1 MRRYGEPCKDQEP
14 LLPLEF
20 CSDCIIATRGY
31 DFWEGQACSG
41 FTRITARQIA
51 QPPRGDLC
59 HQAPTPA
66 VARKPLVSYRI
77 NRQLME
83 WTGRAPG
90 GAKLQFRITGN
101 HERDIP

>member
-77 NRQLME
+77 NRQLSGWILPPLMI
-83 WTGRAPG
+83 RAF
-90 GAKLQFRITGN
+90 GA
-101 HERDIP
+101 H